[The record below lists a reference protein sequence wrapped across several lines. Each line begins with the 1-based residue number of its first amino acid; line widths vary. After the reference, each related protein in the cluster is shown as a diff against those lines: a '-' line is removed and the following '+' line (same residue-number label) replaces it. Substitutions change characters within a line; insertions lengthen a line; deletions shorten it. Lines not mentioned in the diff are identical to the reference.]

1 VYSHLSIHRP
11 RPGQRDVLIA
21 SMHRYGE
28 ALAQAPGL
36 LSVHTLEDPEQG
48 VLVGLALWESE
59 DAFHA
64 SVGLARAAIQDDPF
78 DEWEAEPVVGYRL
91 REV

>member
-1 VYSHLSIHRP
+1 MYSHLSIHHP
-11 RPGQRDVLIA
+11 KPGQHEALIG
-21 SMHRYGE
+21 SMHRYGS
-28 ALAQAPGL
+28 ALAGAPGL
-36 LSVHTLEDPEQG
+36 VSVHTLEDPEEG

-59 DAFHA
+59 DAFRA
-64 SVGLARAAIQDDPF
+64 SVGLARAAIEDDPF